1 MIQTIAT
8 KERMRANTVQPIPY
22 KELPF
27 SGISKGGIETLWRYQ
42 SEVTRRQLVLPDGR
56 MDLVVRGTVTPTGRV
71 SAVRVAVAGPADQP
85 GFVVTPAATVTMGVR
100 FRVGWGGKCLNVE
113 AHSLRN
119 QVVIGRA
126 ANALVGPIS
135 QGLLRARSLDELQQ
149 ALMESATSMSD
160 RAAPSAGHA
169 RVLQAVES
177 VRYGAAIGTI
187 GAQIGSAER
196 TLRRDVITA
205 VGLPLRTLEGIF
217 RFQGAMA
224 RLQAGTVRDLSRLAL
239 EAGYSDQAHMT
250 RAFRRFGNF
259 TPSMPEAA
267 PVVEIDCGAWPKR
280 SRRERTGQPHS
291 ATT

>member
-1 MIQTIAT
+1 MIQTIPM
-8 KERMRANTVQPIPY
+8 KERMRANSVRPIPY
-22 KELPF
+22 QELPF
-27 SGISKGGIETLWRYQ
+27 SGTQNGGIETLWHYQ

-71 SAVRVAVAGPADQP
+71 SDVRVAVAGPADRP
-85 GFVVTPAATVTMGVR
+85 GLAVTPAATVTMGVR
-100 FRVGWGGKCLNVE
+100 FRIGWGGICLNVE
-113 AHSLRN
+113 ACSLRN

-126 ANALVGPIS
+126 AKALVGPIS

-149 ALMESATSMSD
+149 ALVKTATSMCD
-160 RAAPSAGHA
+160 RATPPAGHA

-177 VRYGAAIGTI
+177 IRHGAAV
-187 GAQIGSAER
+187 GAIATLIGSAER

-217 RFQGAMA
+217 RFQRAVGQ
-224 RLQAGTVRDLSRLAL
+224 LHAGTVRDLGGLAF

-259 TPSMPEAA
+259 TPSMPKAA
-267 PVVEIDCGAWPKR
+267 PVVEVDCGAWPKR
-280 SRRERTGQPHS
+280 SRHERTGQPQS
-291 ATT
+291 ATP